1 MLISSIIWNY
11 EKNFFDDF
19 VLAFLKFIFCYFLI
33 FGQKLPSEYM
43 NKQEIN
49 TRKAN
54 FYRLHKIKFLEIFI
68 FFF

>member
-1 MLISSIIWNY
+1 MKKI
-11 EKNFFDDF
+11 DDF

-33 FGQKLPSEYM
+33 FGQKLPSAYM

-54 FYRLHKIKFLEIFI
+54 FYRLHKIKFLE
-68 FFF
+68 FFFLIGIHSMQG